1 MSYLKESRFHTH
13 GNCVNFSGGF
23 CTLSNVAVD
32 PNGAACP
39 NFIPKNITSR
49 PQMGY
54 SFPPYTVHPWSSPQA
69 RYRYSPPYTP
79 PPQTWYGYRTRHSSG
94 PTSSIPTAPRQGG
107 AGLLYMSSGR
117 RGGGRGGGGGG
128 GGGRGRMGGFAAG
141 PGGSCVCPRCGYST
155 SHVIGTPC
163 YQQTCPKCGSRM
175 TRGS

>member
-1 MSYLKESRFHTH
+1 MSYLKQSEFSIH
-13 GNCVNFSGGF
+13 GNCVHFSSGF
-23 CTLSNVAVD
+23 CTLNNVAVD
-32 PNGAACP
+32 PNGAVCP
-39 NFIPKNITSR
+39 NFIPKNITLR
-49 PQMGY
+49 PQIRYGY
-54 SFPPYTVHPWSSPQA
+54 SPL
-69 RYRYSPPYTP
+69 YTP

-94 PTSSIPTAPRQGG
+94 PVPSALTAPRQGG

-117 RGGGRGGGGGG
+117 RGGGRGGGG